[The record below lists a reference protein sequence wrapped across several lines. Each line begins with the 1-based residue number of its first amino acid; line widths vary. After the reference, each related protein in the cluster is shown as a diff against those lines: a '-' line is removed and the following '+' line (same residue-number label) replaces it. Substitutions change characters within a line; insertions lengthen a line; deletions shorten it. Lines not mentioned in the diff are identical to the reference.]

1 MLTLQKLKACGAC
14 RSVFY
19 CSAACQ
25 KKDWKSRHKPLCN
38 KYTASR
44 TSSANNTG

>member
-1 MLTLQKLKACGAC
+1 MLTRQKLKACGAC

-25 KKDWKSRHKPLCN
+25 KKDWTSRHKPLC
-38 KYTASR
+38 KKHAASR
-44 TSSANNTG
+44 TSTSSTG